1 MRSLLKTRIFCAL
14 LLLAS
19 VVGRGTAQE
28 ATQIIGRFTT
38 DRDDRGNGIS
48 GVSVGA
54 LGASDRVSD
63 KFGRFQLTFIKRR
76 PGDEV
81 QLVYSYEKWELV
93 NNWSLPYVLRSQMP
107 PPELN
112 LVLSP
117 PDEVAKKRETYYA
130 APAVRKYEAE
140 FKKGAA
146 TAEQAR
152 VTGRISQQ
160 EYVERTKRLEEE
172 RDQKIE
178 VAKETARQ
186 LTVVPVKSQ
195 GKDYR
200 RAVEA
205 FGNGNVDDALQIMR
219 SPSFGKIAANTSAMP
234 AAPWIFRSQLEELS
248 GDRQAAEASLRKAAA
263 LESGAPR
270 VALSYG
276 QFQARANRTDL
287 ARTQFE
293 QALKVA
299 KQNSNNFVA
308 AQALGGLGKLSQS
321 QNDLALSRDQL
332 TQSLEL
338 WKLMAKHGKFD
349 ASRYIADLYDELG
362 TTELKA
368 NRPKDALVNYGQAL
382 QIYKKL
388 DEQNQLLD
396 RPRLPA
402 IEAKIG
408 VVPR

>member
-146 TAEQAR
+146 MSR
-152 VTGRISQQ
+152 
-160 EYVERTKRLEEE
+160 
-172 RDQKIE
+172 
-178 VAKETARQ
+178 
-186 LTVVPVKSQ
+186 
-195 GKDYR
+195 
-200 RAVEA
+200 
-205 FGNGNVDDALQIMR
+205 
-219 SPSFGKIAANTSAMP
+219 MP
-234 AAPWIFRSQLEELS
+234 
-248 GDRQAAEASLRKAAA
+248 
-263 LESGAPR
+263 
-270 VALSYG
+270 
-276 QFQARANRTDL
+276 
-287 ARTQFE
+287 
-293 QALKVA
+293 
-299 KQNSNNFVA
+299 
-308 AQALGGLGKLSQS
+308 
-321 QNDLALSRDQL
+321 
-332 TQSLEL
+332 
-338 WKLMAKHGKFD
+338 
-349 ASRYIADLYDELG
+349 
-362 TTELKA
+362 
-368 NRPKDALVNYGQAL
+368 
-382 QIYKKL
+382 
-388 DEQNQLLD
+388 
-396 RPRLPA
+396 
-402 IEAKIG
+402 
-408 VVPR
+408 